1 MFLIYFSE
9 FLVQKYTFF
18 LKSER
23 FNTKKGKKFFYLL
36 KNVYICTR

>member
-18 LKSER
+18 FEFPRVFIKKKAKS
-23 FNTKKGKKFFYLL
+23 FSLS
-36 KNVYICTR
+36 